1 MPLNNLL
8 LSSCLLPG
16 KTSYTEKGVEINIKP
31 SSGETILFF
40 CIDNQSN
47 PNCNLRQ
54 LLGLDREGM
63 KICDLIVFYAKENI
77 RIICFVELKGGHIK
91 TATEQVITTYKY
103 FLKFLK
109 QCGTS
114 LNFIPKVYIKSNS
127 SAPQEIDKYKQ
138 QLKEQFG
145 DGNYDISKNSDLGD
159 FLRGVEYQ
167 PKGKRKKGK

>member
-1 MPLNNLL
+1 MPLNTLL

-16 KTSYTEKGVEINIKP
+16 KTSYTQNGIEINIKP

-54 LLGLDREGM
+54 VLGLDREGM
-63 KICDLIVFYAKENI
+63 KICDLIVFYAKEET
-77 RIICFVELKGGHIK
+77 RIICFIELKGGDIK
-91 TATEQVITTYKY
+91 TATQQVITTFTY
-103 FLKFLK
+103 FRKLLK
-109 QCGTS
+109 QSGIS
-114 LNFIPKVYIKSNS
+114 INFIPKAYIKSNS

>member
-16 KTSYTEKGVEINIKP
+16 KTSYTENGVEINIKP

-40 CIDNQSN
+40 CIDNKSN

-63 KICDLIVFYAKENI
+63 KICDLIVFYAKENT
-77 RIICFVELKGGHIK
+77 RIICFVELKGRDIE
-91 TATEQVITTYKY
+91 TATQQVINTYTY
-103 FLKFLK
+103 FIKLLK
-109 QCGTS
+109 QSRKS
-114 LNFIPKVYIKSNS
+114 LNFIAKVYIKSNG
-127 SAPQEIDKYKQ
+127 SAPQEIEKYKQ

-167 PKGKRKKGK
+167 PKGKRKKSK

>member
-1 MPLNNLL
+1 MPLNSLL

-16 KTSYTEKGVEINIKP
+16 KTSYTENGIEINIKP

-77 RIICFVELKGGHIK
+77 RIICFVELKGRDIK
-91 TATEQVITTYKY
+91 TATEQVITTYRY
-103 FLKFLK
+103 FLKLLK
-109 QCGTS
+109 QSGTS
-114 LNFIPKVYIKSNS
+114 INFIPKAYIKSNT

-138 QLKEQFG
+138 QLKEQFC
-145 DGNYDISKNSDLGD
+145 DGNYDITKNSDLGD
-159 FLRGVEYQ
+159 FLRGIEYQ